1 MNNTIDTILEV
12 LKKHHIK
19 EFEIDIA
26 KSIGTSTAIRLGE
39 LENISNYQNQSLDI
53 TIYQNGKSG
62 HASSAD
68 LSKTGIEN
76 AITSAKNIANFTQFD
91 EFQSLAPKELLA
103 FNPPDLD
110 MFHPWELH
118 PDVAI
123 DIATQCEN
131 AGRNIA
137 GITNSDGSEISS
149 FSGTSWY
156 INSHGLVVSR
166 KSSSHSL
173 GCSLIAERQG
183 MKETSYYYHS
193 VLDSADLLSPQTIG
207 KKAATYTL
215 EKLGGGLIPSG
226 NYPIIFS
233 NKVSSSIIGSILGAL
248 SGGAQYKKA
257 SFLAGTLD
265 TIILPQTID
274 IIEQPLT
281 PKTIGSKAYDDDGVL
296 KKSQYFVKDGKVQNY
311 ILGQYSANQL
321 QMQTTGNAGGV
332 ANVVVPH
339 TQDIDLIA
347 MQQEMHN
354 GIIIDELMGQ
364 GINGITGDYSRGA
377 GGFLVQNGE
386 ITQRISGIT
395 IAGNLKEML
404 KNIAIIG
411 NDSDA
416 QKNIKVGSILISNM
430 MVAGA

>member
-1 MNNTIDTILEV
+1 
-12 LKKHHIK
+12 
-19 EFEIDIA
+19 
-26 KSIGTSTAIRLGE
+26 
-39 LENISNYQNQSLDI
+39 
-53 TIYQNGKSG
+53 
-62 HASSAD
+62 
-68 LSKTGIEN
+68 
-76 AITSAKNIANFTQFD
+76 
-91 EFQSLAPKELLA
+91 
-103 FNPPDLD
+103 
-110 MFHPWELH
+110 
-118 PDVAI
+118 
-123 DIATQCEN
+123 
-131 AGRNIA
+131 
-137 GITNSDGSEISS
+137 
-149 FSGTSWY
+149 
-156 INSHGLVVSR
+156 
-166 KSSSHSL
+166 
-173 GCSLIAERQG
+173 
-183 MKETSYYYHS
+183 
-193 VLDSADLLSPQTIG
+193 
-207 KKAATYTL
+207 
-215 EKLGGGLIPSG
+215 
-226 NYPIIFS
+226 
-233 NKVSSSIIGSILGAL
+233 
-248 SGGAQYKKA
+248 
-257 SFLAGTLD
+257 
-265 TIILPQTID
+265 LPQTID

-296 KKSQYFVKDGKVQNY
+296 KKNQYFVKDGKVQNY